1 MCLMLT
7 GPSDSMQKANKA
19 EKKLGGDES
28 ALSRLNRKVIAAEI
42 LFSGLAVVCLVAV
55 SVLS

>member
-1 MCLMLT
+1 MLT
-7 GPSDSMQKANKA
+7 GPSESMQKANKA